1 METNGIN
8 SLIEKI
14 EHVSSLGIS
23 IILIEDD
30 LTETYLK
37 QPQIDDNFKKL
48 IKGSRFGYCFINST
62 EKYFSWEFNKL
73 SNSLIIQHKIKGKA
87 RIYLHDKLSSSSEF
101 IIF

>member
-1 METNGIN
+1 METNRIN

-14 EHVSSLGIS
+14 EQVSSLGIS

-48 IKGSRFGYCFINST
+48 IEGSRFGYCFINST
-62 EKYFSWEFNKL
+62 EEYFSWEFNKL
-73 SNSLIIQHKIKGKA
+73 SNSLIIDERKGEA
-87 RIYLHDKLSSSSEF
+87 RIHLHDKLSSSSEF